1 MDMLCITA
9 MIILLKEAQEKMKL
23 GGQSAAPVTAQHSFE
38 NSQNFSFFFARTHTH
53 TLPHSHIIWNPRL
66 LREHCCVIVIDK
78 TMYYDIIYIQST
90 HPWTGEDKM
99 GGGMFVKSY

>member
-53 TLPHSHIIWNPRL
+53 TPTFAHHLKSPATTRAL
-66 LREHCCVIVIDK
+66 LCNC
-78 TMYYDIIYIQST
+78 Y
-90 HPWTGEDKM
+90 
-99 GGGMFVKSY
+99 

>member
-38 NSQNFSFFFARTHTH
+38 NSQNFFFFCTHARTHTH
-53 TLPHSHIIWNPRL
+53 SHIRTSSEIPGYY
-66 LREHCCVIVIDK
+66 ESIV
-78 TMYYDIIYIQST
+78 
-90 HPWTGEDKM
+90 
-99 GGGMFVKSY
+99 V

>member
-38 NSQNFSFFFARTHTH
+38 NSQNFSFFFARTHAH
-53 TLPHSHIIWNPRL
+53 THSHIRTSSENPGYY
-66 LREHCCVIVIDK
+66 ESIV
-78 TMYYDIIYIQST
+78 
-90 HPWTGEDKM
+90 
-99 GGGMFVKSY
+99 V